1 MINDCCVLM
10 WVWSQNIAQQDSKK
24 EATLETTM
32 QTFIIVCGNVRAPL
46 LQMLSIVGHNTHVP
60 SKRWGG
66 ILTQNRAISRQHV
79 KAWGHKV
86 AWDAPSL
93 SAPPPSPLLCS
104 LFVPPKMEPSR
115 PLWSDLLLAGSPFR
129 LKDT

>member
-46 LQMLSIVGHNTHVP
+46 LQMLSILGHNTHVP
-60 SKRWGG
+60 PKRWGG

-93 SAPPPSPLLCS
+93 SAPPPSLS
-104 LFVPPKMEPSR
+104 FVPSLSR
-115 PLWSDLLLAGSPFR
+115 PRWSPAAPFGQIFSWQA
-129 LKDT
+129 LPFD